1 MHEGVKAFMD
11 KAKTKETLPH
21 WKLDSIYPAIDSKEF
36 TKAFEGLGGAIDLL
50 MAFMDEHEIAK
61 HERGFGDPEKLAKVF
76 RSLMEQMETIWRLN
90 STLGSYLYGFIST
103 DSFNTQA
110 MKKNSELEILSVR
123 IDEIGIR
130 FRGWMASTFTNESEL
145 RKVIDLDPYLLEHS
159 YYLRETLEQAQ
170 YQMTAAEEML
180 AAELAL
186 SGSNAW
192 SKLQG
197 TVTSQVVVPFE
208 LDGEISDMPMTVLR
222 NTRQSHPDE
231 NVRRRAFEA
240 EIAAWESVRE
250 PLAACMNGIKGSVN
264 TLNRRRGREDSLHSA
279 LDQARI
285 SRETLNAMMTVMEE
299 SFPLFRKYFKS
310 KAKKLGKEQLAW
322 WDLFVPMGEVDRR
335 FSFGEAKDFIITQ
348 LGSFSPRLAA
358 FTARAVEQGW
368 IDAEPR
374 KGKRG
379 GAFCMEIPLLEE
391 SRILM
396 NFDGS
401 LDELLTLAHELGHAF
416 HNECQTGLTM
426 AQRETPMTLAE
437 TASIFNETLI
447 TDAALASAASD
458 AERLAILE
466 TFLLSSSQVIVDIYS
481 RFLFEQEVFERREGA
496 ELSADD
502 FCEIMLRAQADTY
515 GDALHPEQRHA
526 YMWAWKPHYYS
537 AGRSYYNFPYAFGL
551 LFGLGLYA
559 VYQERGEAF
568 IPDYE
573 DLLRSTGQ
581 GTAEELAAR
590 FGMDLTSP
598 AFWRSSMGVV
608 GGRIEDYHSL

>member
-1 MHEGVKAFMD
+1 MAGQE
-11 KAKTKETLPH
+11 KTIALPH
-21 WKLDSIYPAIDSKEF
+21 WKLENIYPAIDSPEF
-36 TKAFEGLGGAIDLL
+36 SNAYKDLEGGIDAL
-50 MAFMDEHEIAK
+50 MQFMADNNIAK
-61 HERGFGDPEKLAKVF
+61 HDQGLSDPPKTAKTF
-76 RSLMEQMETIWRLN
+76 RALMEQMETIWRLDG
-90 STLGSYLYGFIST
+90 TLSAYLYGFIST

-123 IDEIGIR
+123 INEIGIR
-130 FRGWMASTFTNESEL
+130 FKGWMNSTFKDVDEL
-145 RKVIDLDPYLLEHS
+145 TMVLEHDTYLNDHA
-159 YYLRETLEQAQ
+159 YYLRETLEQAKF
-170 YQMTAAEEML
+170 QMSPAEETL

-192 SKLQG
+192 GKLQG

-208 LDGEISDMPMTVLR
+208 LDGEVRETPMTTLR
-222 NTRQSHPDE
+222 NIRRSNPDE
-231 NVRRRAFEA
+231 SVRRRAFEA
-240 EIAAWESVRE
+240 EIAAWEGVRE
-250 PLAACMNGIKGSVN
+250 SLAACMNGIKGSVN
-264 TLNRRRGREDSLHSA
+264 TLDRKRGREDSLHRA

-285 SRETLNAMMTVMEE
+285 SRETLTAMMTVMEE
-299 SFPLFRKYFKS
+299 SFPLFRTYFKS
-310 KAKKLGKEQLAW
+310 KAEKLGKKQLAW
-322 WDLFVPMGEVDRR
+322 WDIFMAMGKVDRQ
-335 FSFGEAKDFIITQ
+335 FSFNGAKDFIVSQ
-348 LGSFSPRLAA
+348 LENFSPRLAT
-358 FTARAVEQGW
+358 FTAKAVDQGW

-379 GAFCMEIPLLEE
+379 GAFCMEVPMVEE

-401 LDELLTLAHELGHAF
+401 LDQLLTLAHELGHAF
-416 HNECQTGLTM
+416 HNECQVGLTM

-447 TDAALASAASD
+447 TDAALTAAEGSE
-458 AERLAILE
+458 ERLAILE
-466 TFLLSSSQVIVDIYS
+466 SFLVNASQVIVDIYS
-481 RFLFEQEVFERREGA
+481 RFLFEKEVFERREGA

-502 FCEIMLRAQADTY
+502 FCEIMLRVQGETY
-515 GDALHPEQRHA
+515 GEALDPDHRHA

-559 VYQERGEAF
+559 IYKERGDEF
-568 IPDYE
+568 VPDYE

-590 FGMDLTSP
+590 FGMDISSV
-598 AFWRSSMGVV
+598 AFWRSSMSVV
-608 GGRIEDYHSL
+608 EERIKEYVKL